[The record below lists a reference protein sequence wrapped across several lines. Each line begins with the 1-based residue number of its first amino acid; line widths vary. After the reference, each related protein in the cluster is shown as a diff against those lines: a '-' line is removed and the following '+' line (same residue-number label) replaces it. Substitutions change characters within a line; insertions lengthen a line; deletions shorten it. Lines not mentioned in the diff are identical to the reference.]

1 MNAKKLLDELESQ
14 GVRLTAKGEQLT
26 VSAPEGLIGEMTLEE
41 LTFHK
46 RGIIEELGQRNTGK
60 FEVFHIATVTYPQ
73 WAYHAQ

>member
-1 MNAKKLLDELESQ
+1 MNAKKFLDELESQ
-14 GVRLTAKGEQLT
+14 GVRLTAKDEQLT

-60 FEVFHIATVTYPQ
+60 FEVFHIATVIYE
-73 WAYHAQ
+73 ADVL